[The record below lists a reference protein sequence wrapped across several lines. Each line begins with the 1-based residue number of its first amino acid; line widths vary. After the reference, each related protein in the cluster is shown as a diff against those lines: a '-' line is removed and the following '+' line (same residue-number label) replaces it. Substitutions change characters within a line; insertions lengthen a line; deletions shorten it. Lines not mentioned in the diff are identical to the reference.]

1 MGMGRVAGVI
11 VAVML
16 LAAAQPSVA
25 QAQDTPGG
33 FVGALGGLTFG
44 TVTSGAVAGQ
54 GGVEVA
60 PGLFVIGE
68 VGYMRNVLPKELR
81 DEIDEM
87 ADLLSLIYEVP
98 VDVRMSVPAVYGFG
112 GLRWTPG
119 AGAIVPFVEGG
130 VGVGHISLRID
141 EADVMGV
148 DFSELIEDEL
158 DGDDTNAT
166 KFLVALGGGVTVR
179 PSRSLAVD
187 LGFRYTRIATED
199 PVINSSMAYGAV
211 KVGF

>member
-1 MGMGRVAGVI
+1 
-11 VAVML
+11 
-16 LAAAQPSVA
+16 
-25 QAQDTPGG
+25 
-33 FVGALGGLTFG
+33 
-44 TVTSGAVAGQ
+44 
-54 GGVEVA
+54 
-60 PGLFVIGE
+60 
-68 VGYMRNVLPKELR
+68 
-81 DEIDEM
+81 
-87 ADLLSLIYEVP
+87 
-98 VDVRMSVPAVYGFG
+98 
-112 GLRWTPG
+112 
-119 AGAIVPFVEGG
+119 
-130 VGVGHISLRID
+130 
-141 EADVMGV
+141 MGV